1 MRVEGSSPEEARVR
15 RRAAARRRA
24 VARRRLAAL
33 AAGAL
38 VAFIAGLSVGAR
50 DDAGGDGHTAV
61 AETPQQRAFAAA
73 REAVDRL
80 SLRQQVGQV
89 TISSF
94 PGSAR
99 PEYIRRRLRARETAG
114 VILFGSNAGD
124 RATWRRLTRQIQ
136 EAGHGRALIMV
147 DQEGGDIRT
156 VSHVGPSSGQPFQ
169 GPPAAVRRLAR
180 TTGRGLRSAGVN
192 VNLAPVADVPR
203 PGSVMATRSFIG
215 DERDVAARTR
225 AAIRGL
231 RDARVAATA
240 KHFPGLGGATVN
252 TDDAPAT
259 VRTPIARDLVP
270 FRAAIAEG
278 VSLVMLSH
286 ASYPELDSR
295 RIASQSRAIVTD
307 RLRRRLRFDGVIV
320 TDSLEAQAVLARSG
334 VADAAERSIRAGADL
349 ILMTGSAS
357 WNDVFPHLLAEARTD
372 RAFRERIRDSAARVL
387 ALKRAL
393 R

>member
-1 MRVEGSSPEEARVR
+1 VGQ
-15 RRAAARRRA
+15 
-24 VARRRLAAL
+24 RRLAAL
-33 AAGAL
+33 AAVSTLAL
-38 VAFIAGLSVGAR
+38 VAGLFAGAG
-50 DDAGGDGHTAV
+50 DDADGESETGA
-61 AETPQQRAFAAA
+61 AETPQQRRLAAA

-80 SLRQQVGQV
+80 SLRQRVGQV

-94 PGSAR
+94 PGSTR

-124 RATWRRLTRQIQ
+124 RATWRRLTRSIRQ
-136 EAGHGRALIMV
+136 AGHGRALVMV

-156 VSHVGPSSGQPFQ
+156 VQHVGPAAGQPFQ
-169 GPPAAVRRLAR
+169 GSPAAVRRTAR
-180 TTGRGLRSAGVN
+180 ATGRGLRATGIN

-203 PGSVMATRSFIG
+203 PGSFMGTRSFVG

-225 AAIRGL
+225 ASIRGL
-231 RDARVAATA
+231 RAAKVAATA

-270 FRAAIAEG
+270 FRAAIAEA
-278 VSLVMLSH
+278 VPLVMLSH

-307 RLRRRLRFDGVIV
+307 LLRRRLGFEGVIV

-357 WNDVFPHLLAEARTD
+357 WNDVFPRLLTEARRD
-372 RAFRERIRDSAARVL
+372 PAFRKRIRDSAARVL

>member
-1 MRVEGSSPEEARVR
+1 LEGAASEQARAR
-15 RRAAARRRA
+15 RRAAARQRA
-24 VARRRLAAL
+24 VGRRRLAAL
-33 AAGAL
+33 AAASAVAL
-38 VAFIAGLSVGAR
+38 IAGLLAGAG
-50 DDAGGDGHTAV
+50 DDADGEGETAA
-61 AETPQQRAFAAA
+61 AETPQARRLAAA

-124 RATWRRLTRQIQ
+124 RATWRRLTRSIQ
-136 EAGHGRALIMV
+136 QAGHGRALVMV
-147 DQEGGDIRT
+147 DQEGGGIRT
-156 VSHVGPSSGQPFQ
+156 VQHVGPAAGQPFQ
-169 GPPAAVRRLAR
+169 GSPAAVNRTAR
-180 TTGRGLRSAGVN
+180 ATGRGLRATGIN

-203 PGSVMATRSFIG
+203 PGSVMATRSFVG

-225 AAIRGL
+225 ASIRGL
-231 RDARVAATA
+231 RAARLAATA

-259 VRTPIARDLVP
+259 VRTPVARDLVP
-270 FRAAIAEG
+270 FRAAVAEA
-278 VSLVMLSH
+278 VPLVMLSH
-286 ASYPELDSR
+286 ASYPQLDSR

-307 RLRRRLRFDGVIV
+307 LLRRRLGFEGVIV

-334 VADAAERSIRAGADL
+334 VAEAAERSIRAGADL

-357 WNDVFPHLLAEARTD
+357 WNEVFPRLLAEARRD
-372 RAFRERIRDSAARVL
+372 PAFRKRIREGAARVL

>member
-1 MRVEGSSPEEARVR
+1 M
-15 RRAAARRRA
+15 
-24 VARRRLAAL
+24 LAL
-33 AAGAL
+33 
-38 VAFIAGLSVGAR
+38 IAGLVAGAG
-50 DDAGGDGHTAV
+50 DDAGGDGETAA
-61 AETPQQRAFAAA
+61 AETSQQQRLAAA

-124 RATWRRLTRQIQ
+124 RATWRRLTRQLQ
-136 EAGHGRALIMV
+136 QAGHGRALIMV

-156 VSHVGPSSGQPFQ
+156 VSHVGPPSGQPFQ
-169 GPPAAVRRLAR
+169 GSPAAVRRFAR
-180 TTGRGLRSAGVN
+180 ATGRGLRNAGIN

-203 PGSVMATRSFIG
+203 PGSVMATRSFVG

-225 AAIRGL
+225 ASIRGL
-231 RDARVAATA
+231 RDAGVAATA

-259 VRTPIARDLVP
+259 VRTPIERDLVP

-278 VSLVMLSH
+278 VPLVMLSH

-307 RLRRRLRFDGVIV
+307 LLRRRLRFEGVIV

-357 WNDVFPHLLAEARTD
+357 WNDVFPHLLAEARAD
-372 RAFRERIRDSAARVL
+372 RAFRRHVRDSAARVL